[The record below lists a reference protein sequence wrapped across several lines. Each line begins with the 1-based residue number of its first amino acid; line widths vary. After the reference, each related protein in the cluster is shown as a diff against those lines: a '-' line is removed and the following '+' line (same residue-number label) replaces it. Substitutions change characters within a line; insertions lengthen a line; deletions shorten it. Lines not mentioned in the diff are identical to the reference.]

1 MRTHLNPDQRA
12 EREKLSDALSQE
24 SHPNDIEVNGD
35 DIMSRTQVTKAAQN
49 AKLPPG
55 SQGSPRKREREQD
68 NKSGSAGSYE
78 DNRFV

>member
-35 DIMSRTQVTKAAQN
+35 DIMSRTQVTKAA
-49 AKLPPG
+49 
-55 SQGSPRKREREQD
+55 
-68 NKSGSAGSYE
+68 
-78 DNRFV
+78 